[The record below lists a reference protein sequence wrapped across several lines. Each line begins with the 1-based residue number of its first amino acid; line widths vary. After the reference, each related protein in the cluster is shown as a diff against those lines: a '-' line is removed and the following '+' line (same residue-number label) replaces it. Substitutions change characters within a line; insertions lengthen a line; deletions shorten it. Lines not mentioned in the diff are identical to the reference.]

1 MDTTE
6 EPKVKLMASLTENI
20 HFDEDLDM
28 DTYRQILKDLDELT
42 YRQLCMIRL
51 ISLGERKV
59 DIDSINDIEQVPQN
73 ERTRFYSIGRE
84 YENLMDNHYIMGASI
99 PRYTGVDDPF
109 VRNPGS
115 GSLPGNTKRLDQF
128 ANLDEI
134 PIEDIIE
141 VFSLWN
147 VRPRE

>member
-1 MDTTE
+1 MQRLKDCEEFRKDGFFEEMPTNRSNFEEVVESTLKKVMDTTE

-59 DIDSINDIEQVPQN
+59 DIDSINDIEQVLK
-73 ERTRFYSIGRE
+73 TSGRDFILLAE
-84 YENLMDNHYIMGASI
+84 SMKI
-99 PRYTGVDDPF
+99 
-109 VRNPGS
+109 
-115 GSLPGNTKRLDQF
+115 
-128 ANLDEI
+128 
-134 PIEDIIE
+134 
-141 VFSLWN
+141 
-147 VRPRE
+147 

>member
-1 MDTTE
+1 
-6 EPKVKLMASLTENI
+6 
-20 HFDEDLDM
+20 
-28 DTYRQILKDLDELT
+28 
-42 YRQLCMIRL
+42 
-51 ISLGERKV
+51 
-59 DIDSINDIEQVPQN
+59 
-73 ERTRFYSIGRE
+73 
-84 YENLMDNHYIMGASI
+84 MDNHYIMGASI

-109 VRNPGS
+109 VSNPGS

-134 PIEDIIE
+134 SIEDIIE